1 VLSPEVARAWFHP
14 RSIVVAGASATRAT
28 LGNIFLR
35 RQQEFGYPGQLRVLH
50 PEAATIEGVPC
61 VRGLEAL
68 DGVVD
73 YAYLAVPGADVPAF
87 LRRAAGRLRVA
98 QVISSGFREVGA
110 EGTALEQ
117 EIVEAAR
124 ASGIRVVGPNCMGS
138 YSPAGRLTMVDGAP
152 AEPGDIA
159 VVSQSGVAACDVIKL
174 GGFMGG
180 RFSQVL
186 SIGNCADVEPVEL
199 YRYFVQD
206 PATRVIGMYLE
217 GLDGAAEFVQA
228 AREGE
233 GRRPLVLLKGGMT
246 DQGRRS
252 AASHTGALA
261 TDARIWRGIARQHGM
276 ILKSSLEDFVG
287 SLVGFSLWHAPA
299 PATGRRVCL
308 AGPGGV
314 LSVLGTDLARRH
326 GLDVP
331 LLTDPTREQLEKLR
345 LPPGSSIRNPID
357 TPVGVMQAQGGS
369 AFGQILR
376 IVAGSSEVDWFVVH
390 ISIQNLFSYLGEP
403 EQALDG
409 AMAGLLDCA
418 TEFGDRSRWAVVLR
432 TNGDPALEPVRARSR
447 ERATARRIPVFASLE
462 AAVSAIDDFVRWQ
475 EHRGRFRVGED
486 RHGAPV
492 AKTTGGT

>member
-1 VLSPEVARAWFHP
+1 MLSPEVARAWFHP

-28 LGNIFLR
+28 LGNIFVR
-35 RQQEFGYPGQLRVLH
+35 RQQEFGYAGQLRVLH
-50 PEAATIEGVPC
+50 AEAAQVEGVPC
-61 VRGLEAL
+61 LRSLEDL
-68 DGVVD
+68 DGIVD

-110 EGTALEQ
+110 EGAALER

-124 ASGIRVVGPNCMGS
+124 AGGIRVVGPNCMGS

-159 VVSQSGVAACDVIKL
+159 VLSQSGVAACDVIKL

-199 YRYFVQD
+199 YRHFIHD

-217 GLDGAAEFVQA
+217 GLDRAAEFVQV

-233 GRRPLVLLKGGMT
+233 GRTPVVLLKGGMT

-252 AASHTGALA
+252 ASSHTGALA
-261 TDARIWRGIARQHGM
+261 TDARIWRGVARQHGL
-276 ILKSSLEDFVG
+276 ILKSSIEDFVG
-287 SLVGFSLWHAPA
+287 SLVGFSLWRTPTAP
-299 PATGRRVCL
+299 TGRRLCL

-331 LLTDPTREQLEKLR
+331 LVSDGTRERLEKLH

-357 TPVGVMQAQGGS
+357 TPVGVMQVQGGK

-376 IVAGSSEVDWFVVH
+376 ILAESGEVDWFVVH
-390 ISIQNLFSYLGEP
+390 VSIQNLFSYLGEP
-403 EQALDG
+403 EGALDG
-409 AMAGLLDCA
+409 AIGGLLECA
-418 TEFGDRSRWAVVLR
+418 GEFGDRARWALVLR
-432 TNGDPALEPVRARSR
+432 TNGDPALEGVRARYR

-462 AAVSAIDDFVRWQ
+462 AAVAAIEDFVRWQ
-475 EHRGRFRVGED
+475 EHRQRMPQG
-486 RHGAPV
+486 
-492 AKTTGGT
+492 